1 MQASYAAPVLFIFL
15 GSRDPR
21 LRNAVE
27 AMLGHPASDDLAY
40 SHLDGART
48 GPDQLDAACG
58 SVSMFGERRKV
69 FLDGAPASGP
79 QARRLIKWLSAFGDA
94 QRGNPNADTCDLAV
108 SVYLDIG
115 DRRTASRVK
124 AFNGL
129 TQHGARVQQ
138 FGPLRDAEA
147 VRFVRSLARNADVDI
162 SEDAA
167 ARLVELITTDAGL
180 LASEVQKLAAYV
192 GFSGQ
197 ISERDV
203 NAACATI
210 GEHARW
216 DYVNALTNRRGAEA
230 LAVLHDMLAL
240 RTPHEMILADIT
252 RSLRQLAAARQVVVE
267 GGSYQQVA
275 RAAGAPPGRGRFLAE
290 RARRMSDRLIAR
302 MYAEVVRT
310 DAALKS
316 TGGDKDALLEILTA
330 RLATRP
336 AEARA

>member
-1 MQASYAAPVLFIFL
+1 MLFIFL

-27 AMLGHPASDDLAY
+27 AVLGHPAPDDLAY
-40 SHLDGART
+40 THLDGARV
-48 GPDQLDAACG
+48 GPDELNAACG
-58 SVSMFGERRKV
+58 AVSMFGDRRRV
-69 FLDGAPASGP
+69 FLDGAPPSGP
-79 QARRLIKWLSAFGDA
+79 LARRLIKWLAAFGDA
-94 QRGNPNADTCDLAV
+94 QAKNTNTDTCDLAV
-108 SVYLDIG
+108 SVYLDLG
-115 DRRTASRVK
+115 DRRTAPRVK

-138 FGPLRDAEA
+138 FGPLHDAEA
-147 VRFVRSLARNADVDI
+147 VRFVRSLARREGVGM

-167 ARLVELITTDAGL
+167 ARLVELITADAGL
-180 LASEVQKLAAYV
+180 LTSEVEKLATYV
-192 GFSGQ
+192 GFNGE
-197 ISERDV
+197 ITERDV

-216 DYVNALTNRRGAEA
+216 DYVNALTDRRGAAA
-230 LAVLHDMLAL
+230 LSVLHDMLAL

-267 GGSYQQVA
+267 GGGYQQVA
-275 RAAGAPPGRGRFLAE
+275 RAAGAPPGRGRFLAQQ
-290 RARRMSDRLIAR
+290 ARRMPDRLIAR

-336 AEARA
+336 ADARA

>member
-1 MQASYAAPVLFIFL
+1 MLFIFL
-15 GSRDPR
+15 GGRDPR

-27 AMLGHPASDDLAY
+27 AVLGHPAPDDLAY
-40 SHLDGART
+40 THLDGARS
-48 GPDQLDAACG
+48 GPDELDAACG
-58 SVSMFGERRKV
+58 AVSMFGERRKV
-69 FLDGAPASGP
+69 FLDGAPPSGP
-79 QARRLIKWLSAFGDA
+79 PARKLIQWLAAFGDA
-94 QRGNPNADTCDLAV
+94 HKNDPGADTCDLAV
-108 SVYLDIG
+108 SVYLDLG

-124 AFNGL
+124 AFNAL

-147 VRFVRSLARNADVDI
+147 VRFVRSEARRVGVRI
-162 SEDAA
+162 TEDAA
-167 ARLVELITTDAGL
+167 ARLVELMTADAGL
-180 LASEVQKLAAYV
+180 LASEVEKLAAYV
-192 GFSGQ
+192 GFNGE
-197 ISERDV
+197 IRERDV

-216 DYVNALTNRRGAEA
+216 DYVNALADRRGAEA
-230 LAVLHDMLAL
+230 LGVLHDMLAL
-240 RTPHEMILADIT
+240 RTPHEMILADVT
-252 RSLRQLAAARQVVVE
+252 RSLRQLAAARQVVVD

-275 RAAGAPPGRGRFLAE
+275 RAAGAPPSRGRYLAQQ
-290 RARRMSDRLIAR
+290 ARRMSDRLIAR

>member
-1 MQASYAAPVLFIFL
+1 MLFIFL

-27 AMLGHPASDDLAY
+27 AVLGHPSPDDLAY
-40 SHLDGART
+40 THLDGARV
-48 GPDQLDAACG
+48 GPDELNAACG
-58 SVSMFGERRKV
+58 AVSMFGDRRRV
-69 FLDGAPASGP
+69 FLDGAPPSGP
-79 QARRLIKWLSAFGDA
+79 PARRLIKWLADFGDA

-108 SVYLDIG
+108 SVYLDLS
-115 DRRTASRVK
+115 DRRTAPRVK

-138 FGPLRDAEA
+138 FGPLHGAEA
-147 VRFVRSLARNADVDI
+147 VRFVRSLARREGVGM

-167 ARLVELITTDAGL
+167 ARLVELITADAGL
-180 LASEVQKLAAYV
+180 LTSEVEKLATYV
-192 GFSGQ
+192 GFNGE
-197 ISERDV
+197 ITERDV

-216 DYVNALTNRRGAEA
+216 DYVNALTDRRGAAA
-230 LAVLHDMLAL
+230 LSVLHDMLAL

-267 GGSYQQVA
+267 GGGYQQVA
-275 RAAGAPPGRGRFLAE
+275 RAAGAPLGRGRFLAQQ
-290 RARRMSDRLIAR
+290 ARRMPDRLIAR

-336 AEARA
+336 ADARA